1 MRRLATSIRL
11 ARRELRG
18 GLKGFRIG
26 GAQISPVHA
35 NFIANTGGATSGDV
49 LALIRE
55 ARQRV
60 LEATG
65 QHLDT
70 EVHVLGG
77 AA

>member
-1 MRRLATSIRL
+1 MLEA
-11 ARRELRG
+11 A
-18 GLKGFRIG
+18 GLKGFRVG

-35 NFIANTGGATSGDV
+35 NFIANIGGATSGDV

-60 LEATG
+60 LEITG
-65 QHLDT
+65 QQLDT

-77 AA
+77 VV